1 MFENMVVWQACLKC
15 YFCLSIIIQTLYSMA
30 KFIQANNCNA
40 CPYKSYSLT
49 KLHESDVNLIQN
61 SCLIVNF
68 KKGENICKQGTEVT
82 HALYLAKGSVK
93 LYIEGKNKN
102 LILKLINQSKYIGL
116 QSLFGDRIYN
126 YTIAALEDSQV
137 CMIKADLILDLA
149 RGNVEYLFEL
159 TKTISEATNFVYKK
173 IIDINQKQLRGR
185 LADVLLH
192 FSENVF
198 ESERFELKL
207 TRKEIAEYS
216 SMSMENAVRILNEY
230 KRDGIINIEGR
241 VFTITQPEILR
252 KIGELG

>member
-1 MFENMVVWQACLKC
+1 MAQFIKANSC
-15 YFCLSIIIQTLYSMA
+15 QT
-30 KFIQANNCNA
+30 

-49 KLHESDVNLIQN
+49 KLNVDDVDLIQN

-102 LILKLINQSKYIGL
+102 LILKLVSESKYIGL
-116 QSLFGDRIYN
+116 QSLFGNRIYN
-126 YTIAALEDSQV
+126 YTISALEDSQV
-137 CMIKADLILDLA
+137 CMINANIILGLA
-149 RGNVEYLFEL
+149 KNNVDYLFEL

-185 LADVLLH
+185 LADVLIH

-198 ESERFELKL
+198 KSNKYELKL
-207 TRKEIAEYS
+207 TRKELSEYS
-216 SMSMENAVRILNEY
+216 AMSMENAVRILNEY
-230 KRDGIINIEGR
+230 KKDGIIDIEGR
-241 VFTITQPEILR
+241 VFTIKQPEILK
-252 KIGELG
+252 KIAELG